1 MELYREQ
8 GDLDRAVLRIE
19 AIYDF
24 IIFGNCIMPIDDIN
38 GHAQPRVDFVMKKT
52 NLELIEK
59 NLDIYEAICLR
70 LCRESM

>member
-24 IIFGNCIMPIDDIN
+24 IIFGNCIMPIDDIY
-38 GHAQPRVDFVMKKT
+38 A
-52 NLELIEK
+52 LLIG
-59 NLDIYEAICLR
+59 IVI
-70 LCRESM
+70 S